1 MGVERNGQAV
11 PRLMNGRGEL
21 IPLRREGL
29 SIEFVKP
36 TPAPWLDSFA
46 ILALAEPRQILGNT
60 FDDPDKPYRVRP
72 VRADCDQAGTDN
84 APKPPTRRPRAMP

>member
-36 TPAPWLDSFA
+36 TPALWLDSFA
-46 ILALAEPRQILGNT
+46 IPARSPNRGRSWELHLTIQTSLTGYARHGPIVIKR
-60 FDDPDKPYRVRP
+60 DR
-72 VRADCDQAGTDN
+72 
-84 APKPPTRRPRAMP
+84 